1 MGTQRLSCPICFNVY
16 DEHSSL
22 SVLTGCGHLFHTK
35 CIEKWLDG
43 NLNCPS
49 CRTGLEDRYASLL
62 RVYSPTALCESSDG
76 FTTPRERERFNLRRH
91 EFGEGEESRRR
102 IRLSEIRA
110 GVEDRRQ
117 TLHTDLRNCENLV
130 ASLRDQLR
138 STSATVRRQVCEKAE
153 LALTVDAL
161 KTEMRRMYADQQ
173 AQQHEIDRLTALLTE
188 CLDEHDI
195 IERNMQDK
203 EEALKAELDGLS
215 TRLDSAN
222 SEKEGL
228 QEELREVKARLQ
240 VEAEDQRSILKE
252 KERRWTEEIHEMWQ
266 GKEAAQYGLRET
278 TVELETLRSQ
288 LEDLKKSG
296 KDAGQK
302 TESTLNDPLED
313 ENSALKRKVII
324 LQKRCEQLHKEVSL
338 LMQEKRAALDTS
350 FALQTQNHAT
360 RAELE
365 DVVAELRKEQ
375 KKSLQLL
382 KDANTME
389 NEFLAMCEKVKELG
403 DSFVATRNSLERVQT
418 RNEELEGAM
427 KRLRITAVR
436 KNETRR

>member
-1 MGTQRLSCPICFNVY
+1 
-16 DEHSSL
+16 
-22 SVLTGCGHLFHTK
+22 
-35 CIEKWLDG
+35 
-43 NLNCPS
+43 
-49 CRTGLEDRYASLL
+49 
-62 RVYSPTALCESSDG
+62 
-76 FTTPRERERFNLRRH
+76 
-91 EFGEGEESRRR
+91 
-102 IRLSEIRA
+102 
-110 GVEDRRQ
+110 
-117 TLHTDLRNCENLV
+117 
-130 ASLRDQLR
+130 
-138 STSATVRRQVCEKAE
+138 
-153 LALTVDAL
+153 
-161 KTEMRRMYADQQ
+161 MYADQQ